1 MKRNNFN
8 DGSKSIVFERQEQE
22 NGTGTLLEILA
33 KAEKNVLDG
42 EVASI
47 METFESIRR
56 ILKQSDC

>member
-1 MKRNNFN
+1 MKRNDFN

-22 NGTGTLLEILA
+22 NGMGTLLEILA